1 VSRSGVRRR
10 RKTPDNARMRMLYVE
25 DNRINALLFEELVQ
39 LRSDIELRIAEDGHE
54 ALGIATAWSPDV
66 LVLDAHL
73 PDVNGV
79 ELLATLRTLPG
90 LAGVPAFMCSA
101 DSQPADLQRA
111 DAAGF
116 CGYWPKP
123 IAIACV
129 LADLD
134 ALSEDRPR
142 SA

>member
-1 VSRSGVRRR
+1 ML
-10 RKTPDNARMRMLYVE
+10 RMRMLYVE
-25 DNRINALLFEELVQ
+25 DNRINALLFEEIVQ
-39 LRSDIELRIAEDGHE
+39 LRGDIELRIAEDGRE
-54 ALGIATAWSPDV
+54 ALGIATAWPPDV

-73 PDVNGV
+73 PDVNGFD
-79 ELLATLRTLPG
+79 LLVTLRTLPG
-90 LAGVPAFMCSA
+90 LGDVPAFMCSA

-111 DAAGF
+111 DSAGF

-123 IAIACV
+123 IAVAGV

-142 SA
+142 V

>member
-1 VSRSGVRRR
+1 MKDVKRSSNIIKAVHDR
-10 RKTPDNARMRMLYVE
+10 PWAILPSMLAV
-25 DNRINALLFEELVQ
+25 IEEIVQ
-39 LRSDIELRIAEDGHE
+39 LRSDIELRIAEDGRE
-54 ALGIATAWSPDV
+54 ALGIAAAWPPDV

-73 PDVNGV
+73 PDVNGFDLQV
-79 ELLATLRTLPG
+79 TLRTLPG
-90 LAGVPAFMCSA
+90 LGDVPAFMCSA

-111 DAAGF
+111 DSAGF

-123 IAIACV
+123 IAVAGV

-142 SA
+142 V